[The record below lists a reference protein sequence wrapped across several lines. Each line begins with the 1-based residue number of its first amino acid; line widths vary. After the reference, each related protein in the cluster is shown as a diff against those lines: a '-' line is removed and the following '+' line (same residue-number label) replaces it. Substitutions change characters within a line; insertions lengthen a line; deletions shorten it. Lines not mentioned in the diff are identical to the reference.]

1 MRVLRLPGMAQML
14 WPAETMRMSGTAAAE
29 RARFLVR
36 PGIWELAE
44 RRCRF
49 IAGKQQCRDEKSCL
63 NGAFLIYDNEEGC
76 QYYNHAFPDHNAG
89 RERIGMGILLA
100 RYLQERPD
108 EELERSLDAFVKFV
122 RGQLLD
128 EETGEVFNDAPR
140 CQDWKRL
147 YNYPW
152 ICVLFLEVFRLKK
165 DRWYLQAAFR
175 IMKAYYRDG
184 GSHFYAIAIP
194 MRESVELFRENGMEK
209 EAGELLGLFREHA
222 DRIAGLGKHYP
233 AHEVKYEQSIVAPAA
248 TYLCEL
254 YHLTGEEKYRKAAR
268 EQLEVLELF
277 QGRQP
282 DYHMYE
288 VAIRHWDGYWFGKRA
303 CYGDT
308 FPHYW
313 SALTGVAFREAE
325 KIEGCEAF
333 AARAEDALRGT
344 LSLFFEDGSASCA
357 CVYPLSVNGRPGD
370 YFDPWANDQDWGLYF
385 YLKYACRKGSQ
396 G

>member
-1 MRVLRLPGMAQML
+1 
-14 WPAETMRMSGTAAAE
+14 
-29 RARFLVR
+29 
-36 PGIWELAE
+36 
-44 RRCRF
+44 
-49 IAGKQQCRDEKSCL
+49 
-63 NGAFLIYDNEEGC
+63 
-76 QYYNHAFPDHNAG
+76 
-89 RERIGMGILLA
+89 MGVLLA